1 MPPGRMQAKMQ
12 DQVLESQGPCG
23 EACKVDGTRAA
34 PKALQVDHDPRAGRR
49 EVPVELH
56 RDAAIR
62 VHQQHVVL
70 RPRPQHRRLLGGG
83 QGELRDETE
92 RLQNAGG
99 RHQVAGPQQ
108 DVEIRELPCRQ
119 VAVGLRVE
127 TEVLV
132 VRRVVQLDLAEASRR
147 LAGRRVRVAVV
158 VEFGL
163 RAIAPKGENVQP
175 TIRKCVS
182 IKPGT
187 NGLEILN
194 KVVSVR
200 TSADG
205 FVCGLNNYPAK
216 ECSTE
221 ILTPK
226 SLQKK

>member
-1 MPPGRMQAKMQ
+1 MKKMFVTTFATLLIATSITPSNAAAEKGWRYWGYFQ
-12 DQVLESQGPCG
+12 
-23 EACKVDGTRAA
+23 AA
-34 PKALQVDHDPRAGRR
+34 PGANAWNYALTGPAGSLPKDGAIEGWKFSFSSSTIDTGNPTLKPNFKAICSGTSAQSGM
-49 EVPVELH
+49 
-56 RDAAIR
+56 
-62 VHQQHVVL
+62 
-70 RPRPQHRRLLGGG
+70 
-83 QGELRDETE
+83 
-92 RLQNAGG
+92 
-99 RHQVAGPQQ
+99 
-108 DVEIRELPCRQ
+108 
-119 VAVGLRVE
+119 
-127 TEVLV
+127 
-132 VRRVVQLDLAEASRR
+132 
-147 LAGRRVRVAVV
+147 VRVAVV